1 MTVKN
6 YSFYPMDMEPDE
18 TLLRYSGC
26 LRLPIAW
33 VLSGRQTRDA
43 AQWLVDA
50 CAYQKISK
58 GNEIQAVC
66 AGYCQ
71 LLDFCATGLN
81 LVADADREQLELL
94 LCSHC
99 KYQLA
104 SLEQGA
110 VAFPPLAALPVMR
123 DTAAEL
129 VFGKGGNESQLYFYA
144 MQHAVLPAG
153 WLEDMACAQRVLFA
167 EYSDMAAD
175 TVGLLWQQM
184 MDMLLPEALQTAAFV
199 ENCLYYTA
207 QALSAAYAGESE
219 IWTAVAQA
227 FLDTMEVEEV
237 EQ

>member
-1 MTVKN
+1 MN
-6 YSFYPMDMEPDE
+6 EYPFYPADMEPDVNM
-18 TLLRYSGC
+18 LRHSGC

-33 VLSGRQTRDA
+33 ALSGRQAQDA

-50 CAYQKISK
+50 CAYLEIDK

-66 AGYCQ
+66 AGYCK
-71 LLDFCATGLN
+71 LLDFCVTGLN
-81 LVADADREQLELL
+81 LVADAEREQLELL

-104 SLEQGA
+104 GLEQGA
-110 VAFPPLAALPVMR
+110 VAFPPLVALPVLR
-123 DTAAEL
+123 DAAAGL
-129 VFGKGGNESQLYFYA
+129 VFGKGGDETQLYFYA
-144 MQHAVLPAG
+144 LQHAVLPAS
-153 WLEDMACAQRVLFA
+153 WLEDMACAQRALFA
-167 EYSDMAAD
+167 EYSNLAAE

-184 MDMLLPEALQTAAFV
+184 MDLLLPEALQTAAFV

-207 QALSAAYAGESE
+207 QALTAAYAEESE
-219 IWTAVAQA
+219 IWTAVTQA